1 MSRVV
6 KDGFE
11 AEFSSLMEKKQ
22 ALLTEKNKAID
33 EAVAKVEE
41 RFADRAETIEK
52 LLLLISDEIPEEEAE
67 ALRSESEEIEM
78 AEEAEDT
85 AGEGEETVTGV

>member
-22 ALLTEKNKAID
+22 ALLTEKNKAIE

-52 LLLLISDEIPEEEAE
+52 LLLLISDEIPEEEAK

-85 AGEGEETVTGV
+85 AGEGEETVTGI

>member
-22 ALLTEKNKAID
+22 ALLTEKNKAIE

-85 AGEGEETVTGV
+85 AGEGEETVTGI